1 MMTLDETMII
11 NNMTNVIKNLEQSK
25 RICDIIDDLNK
36 LILTLGG
43 RKHDE
48 PEYVKTETKPEH
60 VPVKAVTV
68 THVHTETKDKT
79 VMKPAAQ
86 PATAQPA
93 AGPPSESK
101 PVQKQAKA
109 KTVTKAPAPGRGKVE
124 CRCGLTPADA
134 RNPSQCRYRM

>member
-36 LILTLGG
+36 RILTLGG
-43 RKHDE
+43 RKRDE
-48 PEYVKTETKPEH
+48 PEHVQVEH
-60 VPVKAVTV
+60 VSVKAVTV

-79 VMKPAAQ
+79 GTHVHTETNGPLSESPRSVAA
-86 PATAQPA
+86 PRAA

-101 PVQKQAKA
+101 PVQKQEKA
-109 KTVTKAPAPGRGKVE
+109 KSRRP
-124 CRCGLTPADA
+124 
-134 RNPSQCRYRM
+134 

>member
-1 MMTLDETMII
+1 MTLDETMII

-43 RKHDE
+43 NHDITDE
-48 PEYVKTETKPEH
+48 PEQVKHVPE
-60 VPVKAVTV
+60 PVKAVTV

-79 VMKPAAQ
+79 VMKPAVGGVGSLSESPRA
-86 PATAQPA
+86 PAADPPRAPA

-101 PVQKQAKA
+101 PVQKQTKA
-109 KTVTKAPAPGRGKVE
+109 KTVTKAPAPGRGKV
-124 CRCGLTPADA
+124 
-134 RNPSQCRYRM
+134 